1 MGNAVIGVAARITL
15 VEPEIDGERGFVD
28 HS

>member
-15 VEPEIDGERGFVD
+15 VEAVIDGERGFRD

>member
-1 MGNAVIGVAARITL
+1 MGNTVIGVATRITL
-15 VEPEIDGERGFVD
+15 VEAAINGERGFVD